1 MLCFNPSKGKLVAS
15 TMNMNFNLS
24 FVAFV
29 NCCCFCRQFL
39 WLLSMCH
46 SSLLT
51 EIRGLSSFALGR
63 KCLSPRC
70 PFGHLFLAPAVRLF
84 HRRRQVVSFTRCS
97 SVGKVRVPCFRICSL
112 LFGLL
117 APYPAA
123 RSMWAKLF
131 ETVPTFGLFLPD
143 NFIIVDILS
152 SFSFSFEW
160 NQKKK
165 RGQKKPAYKENE
177 NSLAKCFVMI
187 FPCHTAGLLRRFG
200 PSFP

>member
-1 MLCFNPSKGKLVAS
+1 
-15 TMNMNFNLS
+15 
-24 FVAFV
+24 
-29 NCCCFCRQFL
+29 
-39 WLLSMCH
+39 
-46 SSLLT
+46 
-51 EIRGLSSFALGR
+51 
-63 KCLSPRC
+63 
-70 PFGHLFLAPAVRLF
+70 
-84 HRRRQVVSFTRCS
+84 
-97 SVGKVRVPCFRICSL
+97 
-112 LFGLL
+112 
-117 APYPAA
+117 
-123 RSMWAKLF
+123 MWAKLF

-200 PSFP
+200 PSFS